1 MNLGTLGEKTEPS
14 KTAFVSLKDG
24 IHYTYGDLHRISD
37 SVAAGLA
44 ERFDAGEKIAL
55 VGINSGAYIATLLGI
70 MKAGLVAVP
79 VNPKLPVF
87 RIREILEDAGARLVF
102 ADDELGTPLAG
113 TVPVRSFDVSGNRPF
128 KAVVPQDRQPA
139 LILYTSGTTGKPK
152 GVVLSHQSHVWT
164 AQARVKIMSLRDET
178 TLIAAPLFHMQALA
192 LAFWVLES
200 GGTAV
205 LLPRFS
211 TISYLEAI
219 GTYKAT
225 FITAVPPMIEAIL
238 RDDGIHFA
246 DLSSVQVIRL
256 GSAPVVPGLYQ
267 RIAAVFHR
275 AAILVGYGTTE
286 SGPVTFGSHPDG
298 LPMPSLSYGY
308 PHPEVDVRL
317 NDDGVL
323 EIRSPALM
331 NGYHNRQELSPFTD
345 DGYYVTKDVFKRD
358 DRGFYAFSGRV
369 DDMFVSGGENIYPGE
384 VEEVLGMHPDV
395 VNSCVVPVDDEI
407 KGKKPVAFVI
417 RHGSVSEENLKKH
430 VLDHAAPHVHPR
442 RIWFVDSFPVTD
454 TNKVD
459 RKRLIAEAAKRL
471 GARQPEE
478 TQHA

>member
-1 MNLGTLGEKTEPS
+1 MNLGTIGEKTEPS

-24 IHYTYGDLHRISD
+24 IHYSYADLRRISD
-37 SVAAGLA
+37 TVAASLSEQFGT
-44 ERFDAGEKIAL
+44 GEKIAL
-55 VGINSGAYIATLLGI
+55 VGINSGAWMATFLGI

-87 RIREILEDAGARLVF
+87 RIREILEDSGARLVF
-102 ADDELGTPLAG
+102 ADDEMKVPLSGTI
-113 TVPVRSFDVSGNRPF
+113 PVRDFDTSGNRPF
-128 KAVVPQDRQPA
+128 MAVVPKDRQPA

-164 AQARVKIMSLRDET
+164 AEARVKTMSLSDEV

-192 LAFWVLES
+192 LAFWVLAS
-200 GGTAV
+200 GGKAV

-211 TISYLEAI
+211 TTAYLDAI
-219 GTYKAT
+219 ETYKAT

-238 RDDGIHFA
+238 RDDGIPFA
-246 DLSSVQVIRL
+246 DLSSVRVIRL

-267 RIAAVFHR
+267 RIATIVPF

-286 SGPVTFGSHPDG
+286 SGPVTFGSHPEG

-317 NDDGVL
+317 NDDSVL
-323 EIRSPALM
+323 EIKSPALM
-331 NGYHNRQELSPFTD
+331 NGYYNRPELSPFTE

-358 DRGFYAFSGRV
+358 GKGFYTFVGRI

-384 VEEVLGMHPDV
+384 VEEVLASHPDV
-395 VNSCVVPVDDEI
+395 VNSCVVPIDDEI
-407 KGKKPVAFVI
+407 KGKKPVAFVV
-417 RHGSVSEENLKKH
+417 RHGGVTEENLKRY

-442 RIWFVDSFPVTD
+442 QIWFVDSFPLTD

-459 RKRLIAEAAKRL
+459 RKRLIAEAAKRVEKKQE
-471 GARQPEE
+471 GK
-478 TQHA
+478 TQNA